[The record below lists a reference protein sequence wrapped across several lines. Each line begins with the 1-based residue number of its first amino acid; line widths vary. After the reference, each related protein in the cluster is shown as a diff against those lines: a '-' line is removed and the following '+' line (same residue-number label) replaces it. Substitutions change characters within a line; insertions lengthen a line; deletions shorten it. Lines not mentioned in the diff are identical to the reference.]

1 MTNEIINLDGW
12 GKCLKL
18 SNDVVELTT
27 TLDLGPRII
36 GFNLIGGENIFN
48 PIGKVDPIVTDFG
61 DFYTYGGHR
70 LWHAPEGKPRSYVT
84 DNDPIKY
91 ELTETGAI
99 FYYNYEKETGMD
111 KNFEIILGEDA
122 SLYVRH
128 TLTNRNIWPLKC
140 ACWGL
145 TIMSPGGR
153 FIMPQEPF
161 IPNTKKL
168 LPARPLVLWN
178 YTNMADPRWTWGR
191 RFVTLKNDANILIPQ
206 KVGFMDK
213 LGWACYEKEGT
224 VFMKNFNFYEDAEYV
239 DYGCN
244 VETFTNGTFHEFET
258 VGPIKNLNQGESA
271 IYTEKWTLFANVQ
284 LPEDEDGMADILFN
298 LADKAKKAFVKDILT
313 DN

>member
-12 GKCLKL
+12 GNCLKL
-18 SNDVVELTT
+18 SNGVVELTT

-36 GFNLIGGENIFN
+36 GFNLMGGKNILN

-99 FYYNYEKETGMD
+99 FYYNFEKETGME
-111 KNFEIILGEDA
+111 KEFSVSLEENSPTVEIT
-122 SLYVRH
+122 H
-128 TLTNRNIWPLKC
+128 TITNRNIWPVDC
-140 ACWGL
+140 AAWAL
-145 TIMSPGGR
+145 TIVAPGGR
-153 FIMPQEPF
+153 FIMPNEPF
-161 IPNTKKL
+161 IPNTVKL
-168 LPARPLVLWN
+168 LPARPVVLWN

-191 RFVTLKNDANILIPQ
+191 RFTILKNDANILIPQ
-206 KVGFMDK
+206 KAGFMDK

-224 VFMKNFNFYEDAEYV
+224 VFMKHFNFYEDAEYV

-258 VGPIKNLNQGESA
+258 IGPLETLEPGDLTTH
-271 IYTEKWTLFANVQ
+271 TEKWSLYDNVN
-284 LPEDEDGMADILFN
+284 LPDDEDGMEKVLTE
-298 LADKAKKAFVKDILT
+298 LADKVSIY
-313 DN
+313 